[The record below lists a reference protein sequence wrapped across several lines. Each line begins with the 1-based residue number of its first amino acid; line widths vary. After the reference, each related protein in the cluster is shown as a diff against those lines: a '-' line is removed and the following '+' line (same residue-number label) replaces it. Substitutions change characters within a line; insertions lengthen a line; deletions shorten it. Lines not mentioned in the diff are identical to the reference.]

1 MPEVLYAKQ
10 IRNTLFERNERGRR
24 ERGMTR
30 VRDVANAIEGMK
42 TLKPTDENMKQM
54 QLALL
59 GHIAVCLAVIA
70 DKMSEDKAEGSE
82 E

>member
-10 IRNTLFERNERGRR
+10 IRNTLFERNERSGR

-30 VRDVANAIEGMK
+30 LEDVTEAIENIK
-42 TLKPTDENMKQM
+42 SIDPTNENLKQM
-54 QLALL
+54 QIALL
-59 GHIAVCLAVIA
+59 GHIAVSLAVIA